1 MGGSSL
7 SYTSNLSRL
16 AHCAQNLRLLA
27 GSPKDNA
34 AASTSCFH
42 TLLLACGAAQHS
54 CPSSTAAGTSAGGS
68 GAALTTSASSRA
80 RSSRY
85 AATSR
90 APLVRTRAAIPAASS
105 RPRRASASK
114 KSVFSALL
122 QCVSPSWDGA
132 SVPQPSQPQGIVL
145 RNYQEECIQSVLQSL
160 ENGHKRLGVSL
171 ATGSGKTVIF
181 TQLIGRVKPRSERA
195 TQTLILAHRRELV
208 EQAAR
213 HCSNTYPDKT
223 IELELGKLSAS
234 GNADIT
240 VASLQSIISRDR
252 LLKFDP
258 DRFKLVLV
266 DEAHHIV
273 APGYLKV
280 LEHFGLRE
288 KQPDSPHLVGVS
300 ATFSR
305 FDGLRLGAVIDEIVY
320 HKDYV
325 DMISEK
331 WLSDVV
337 FTTVESKADLSG
349 VRRKGKGG
357 SGEFETESLSRAVN
371 TVELNDIVVRAWFA
385 KATGRKSTLVFCVD
399 LNHVAALTQRFRHY
413 GIDARFVMG
422 DTPMRDRAERLDAFK
437 KGEFPVLINCG
448 VFTEGTDIPNIDCIV
463 LARPTR
469 SRNLLI
475 QMIGRGMRLH
485 AGKQDCHIIDM
496 VAGLETG
503 IVTTPTLFG
512 LDPNELVDGASADK
526 MFELADRKE
535 AEKSREPQAK
545 PEFADP
551 ESTGHSYNVTFT
563 EYDSVFDLIADTG
576 PNEPKFIAWEVRALP
591 VWVSKSGS
599 TPKSPYATPR
609 EILSAATFEDAVHG
623 CDEYASEN
631 YPPFIIRAR
640 MAWRKA
646 PATEGQLK
654 LLNKLRAAKDELK
667 PEDVT
672 KGKAADMITKLKHGA
687 KGRFASIETVKKKQQ
702 KSAIADELSRERKL
716 NERVVVGPL
725 SA

>member
-1 MGGSSL
+1 MKILNGNTGHIHL
-7 SYTSNLSRL
+7 PDL
-16 AHCAQNLRLLA
+16 
-27 GSPKDNA
+27 PE
-34 AASTSCFH
+34 
-42 TLLLACGAAQHS
+42 
-54 CPSSTAAGTSAGGS
+54 P
-68 GAALTTSASSRA
+68 
-80 RSSRY
+80 
-85 AATSR
+85 
-90 APLVRTRAAIPAASS
+90 PEPPPA
-105 RPRRASASK
+105 
-114 KSVFSALL
+114 
-122 QCVSPSWDGA
+122 
-132 SVPQPSQPQGIVL
+132 PQPKALVL
-145 RNYQEECIQSVLQSL
+145 RKYQEECIQSVLQSI
-160 ENGHKRLGVSL
+160 EDGHKRLGVSL

-181 TQLIGRVKPRSERA
+181 TQLIGRVKPRSGKA

-234 GNADIT
+234 GTADIT

-273 APGYLKV
+273 SPGYLKV
-280 LEHFGLRE
+280 LAHLGLRH
-288 KQPDSPHLVGVS
+288 KQSDSPHLVGVS

-305 FDGLRLGAVIDEIVY
+305 FDGLQLGAAIDEIVY

-337 FTTVESKADLSG
+337 FTTVESKADLSR
-349 VRRKGKGG
+349 VKRKGQSG
-357 SGEFETESLSRAVN
+357 SGEFDTSALSHAVN
-371 TVELNDIVVRAWFA
+371 TVELNDVVVRAWFA
-385 KATGRKSTLVFCVD
+385 KAAGRKSTLVFCVD
-399 LNHVAALTQRFRHY
+399 LNHVSALTQRFRHY
-413 GIDARFVMG
+413 GVDARFVTG
-422 DTPMRDRAERLDAFK
+422 DTPTRDRAERLDAFK
-437 KGEFPVLINCG
+437 KGEFPVLVNCG

-485 AGKQDCHIIDM
+485 SGKQDCHIIDM

-512 LDPNELVDGASADK
+512 LDPDELVNEASADK
-526 MFELADRKE
+526 MFEIFDRKE
-535 AEKSREPQAK
+535 AEKARETQVRQRMA
-545 PEFADP
+545 EA

-563 EYDSVFDLIADTG
+563 EYDSVLDLIADTSGEKHIRSISQHAWVQITPDKFILNG
-576 PNEPKFIAWEVRALP
+576 PEGTYLKLESVPDSGPGQPKFKAWEVRALP
-591 VWVSKSGS
+591 AGVS
-599 TPKSPYATPR
+599 KSPYAAPR
-609 EILSAATFEDAVHG
+609 EVLSTVLFADAVHG
-623 CDEYASEN
+623 CDSYAKEN
-631 YPPFIIRAR
+631 YPFYIIGTRL
-640 MAWRKA
+640 AWRKA

-654 LLNKLRAAKDELK
+654 YLNKLRGAKEELG
-667 PEDVT
+667 PEDIT

-687 KGRFASIETVKKKQQ
+687 RGRFASIEAVKKKQH
-702 KSAIADELSRERKL
+702 KSAVSEELYLTRKR
-716 NERVVVGPL
+716 NERVMVGPL